1 MQDILYNFNK
11 GRKVLV
17 ICDSIN
23 EAYQIN
29 NSLFEDGE
37 GNYDYADIKSN
48 IFLYTRSDKVEE
60 DFLVKNC
67 DKRIFL
73 SIILE
78 EEE

>member
-1 MQDILYNFNK
+1 M
-11 GRKVLV
+11 LV
-17 ICDSIN
+17 ICDSIS
-23 EAYQIN
+23 EANLIN
-29 NSLFEDGE
+29 GFLCYNDQNYFDIEDGK
-37 GNYDYADIKSN
+37 GNYDNADIKSN
-48 IFLYTRSDKVEE
+48 ISLYTRSDKVEE